1 NFVASKLAGSSLA
14 TKQAVWAT
22 AWWVHASL
30 IVGFANLLPH
40 SKHFHVIT
48 SIPNVFFRDLD
59 GPKHLSTYK
68 INMETGEVA
77 PQAYGVAQITDFSW
91 KDNLDFYTC
100 TECGRCTDNCPAYLS
115 GKPLSPKHLTVA
127 LRNHL
132 YHNEKTLI
140 APKNGE
146 AKNGEAKAAEAAE

>member
-1 NFVASKLAGSSLA
+1 LPSLA
-14 TKQAVWAT
+14 YPDGGHSIHPLGPGQGFVSEQLKGLSPYVIHSIWAA
-22 AWWVHASL
+22 AWWTHTTL
-30 IVGFANLLPH
+30 ILIFANILPY

-59 GPKHLSTYK
+59 GPKKLSTYK
-68 INMETGEVA
+68 INMETGDV
-77 PQAYGVAQITDFSW
+77 PRGTYGAAQITDFTW

-100 TECGRCTDNCPAYLS
+100 TECGRCSDNCPANLS

-132 YHNEKTLI
+132 
-140 APKNGE
+140 
-146 AKNGEAKAAEAAE
+146 